1 MLPKLPG
8 SEFLLSKID
17 QMAHLVLAN
26 PNITVGTCRKTGYAE
41 PKSIYYWLDKAGFR
55 GMKDFRRAV
64 LSRSFPIPT
73 EPSPEVKD
81 SHRLPPI
88 PLYTAND
95 SLERLDVDQYLK
107 SRLGAR
113 AFAVLISKNEFG
125 GMATPGDL
133 LVIDPD
139 GSFSQGDLALA
150 NLDGKPC
157 IVRVYY
163 LPNKSP
169 IYVDISDIHRV
180 LLPDFINGKVAFV
193 VRHSI

>member
-1 MLPKLPG
+1 M
-8 SEFLLSKID
+8 SKME

-26 PNITVGTCRKTGYAE
+26 PNITAKELAEKLGYAE

-55 GMKDFRRAV
+55 GIKDFRRAV

-73 EPSPEVKD
+73 EAPQEVKD

-88 PLYTAND
+88 PLYADND
-95 SLERLDVDQYLK
+95 SLQRLDMDQYLK
-107 SRLGAR
+107 SRLGPR

-125 GMATPGDL
+125 GIVKSGDL
-133 LVIDPD
+133 LIIDPD
-139 GSFSQGDLALA
+139 GPFSQGDLALA
-150 NLDGKPC
+150 NVDAKPY
-157 IVRVYY
+157 IVRIYY
-163 LPNKSP
+163 LPDKSP
-169 IYVDISDIHRV
+169 IYVDISDIHQL